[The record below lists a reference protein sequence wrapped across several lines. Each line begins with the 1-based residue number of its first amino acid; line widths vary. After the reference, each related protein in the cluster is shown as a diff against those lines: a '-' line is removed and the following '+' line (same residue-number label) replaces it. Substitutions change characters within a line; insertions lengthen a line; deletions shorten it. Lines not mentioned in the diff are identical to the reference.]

1 VRFLCRHCD
10 TSSLR
15 GAKVIASPLTSKM
28 SRTRNRLRNPIMTPL
43 LLCLSVLLLG
53 VNFNAY
59 GNSTDV
65 AKVGVDLFKYDAE
78 GRRDPF
84 IPLVT
89 KEGKI
94 AFGYGTIRS
103 IEDMRLEGIVYD
115 PGGDSIAVINGM
127 VLKEND
133 TIGNIKL
140 IKIESDKVSLLF
152 NQTKHVIRLSE

>member
-1 VRFLCRHCD
+1 MRFLRRHCD

-15 GAKVIASPLTSKM
+15 GAKRRSNPVMTSF
-28 SRTRNRLRNPIMTPL
+28 
-43 LLCLSVLLLG
+43 LLCLFISLISTG
-53 VNFNAY
+53 FNVY

-65 AKVGVDLFKYDAE
+65 AKVGVDLFKYDAA

-84 IPLVT
+84 MPLVT

-103 IEDMRLEGIVYD
+103 IEDIRLEGIVYD
-115 PGGDSIAVINGM
+115 PSGDSIAVINGM

-152 NQTKHVIRLSE
+152 NQTEHVIRLEE

>member
-1 VRFLCRHCD
+1 
-10 TSSLR
+10 
-15 GAKVIASPLTSKM
+15 M
-28 SRTRNRLRNPIMTPL
+28 
-43 LLCLSVLLLG
+43 LSFDFCV
-53 VNFNAY
+53 Y

-65 AKVGVDLFKYDAE
+65 AKVGVDLFKYDAA

-103 IEDMRLEGIVYD
+103 IEDIRLEGIVYD
-115 PGGDSIAVINGM
+115 PSGDSIAVINGM

-133 TIGNIKL
+133 TIDNIKL
-140 IKIESDKVSLLF
+140 LKIQSDKVSLLF
-152 NQTKHVIRLSE
+152 NKTKHVIRLAE